1 MESVGSFMNMFCS
14 RIQTN
19 FSPKSRSPMQQP
31 EQKTPLSRRCRCGG
45 GGGLRC
51 LARPAYSEGFAKYMH
66 LPLIGFE
73 GISPR
78 NVSNS

>member
-45 GGGLRC
+45 GGGVKVSGQASLFGGVC
-51 LARPAYSEGFAKYMH
+51 KIHAP
-66 LPLIGFE
+66 PLDW
-73 GISPR
+73 
-78 NVSNS
+78 V